1 MGQLGVLTILSTDRV
16 VDLSTLTLRAG
27 TVSLTL
33 DPHPRTPGPA
43 GVAEGLVV
51 GPADWL
57 EDGRADTVRT
67 GTGPLALHLHPLTG
81 GAARVAEGLVVSS
94 TDWRVDCRAETA

>member
-1 MGQLGVLTILSTDRV
+1 MGQLGVLTILSTDRS
-16 VDLSTLTLRAG
+16 VDLYTLTLRAG

-33 DPHPRTPGPA
+33 DLHPRASGRA

-67 GTGPLALHLHPLTG
+67 GTGPLALHLHTLTG